1 MNPAPPVTR
10 TVFPV
15 DDSDPRLNCWKA
27 AREFNTPRAD
37 SSVFSADDWAK
48 GISLPYSDAMADDDQ
63 LGSRLATVT
72 KTLLDAGDE
81 VAHSEQNVRVQG
93 YKKAAR
99 GMLELKALN
108 RQLSAALDSRRR
120 VLEQH
125 KERVDS
131 LHLQLENLLYKK
143 AYLLREIRECR
154 AFTTPAL
161 KAVESETSNKIASLQ
176 YSSDLSR
183 QHQQAIEFL
192 ETEMNMREQ
201 VVAALEE
208 KKQLY
213 SKRETELDGRR
224 KILDELPG
232 RITRVEAAVS
242 SELSPIFDVV

>member
-1 MNPAPPVTR
+1 MT
-10 TVFPV
+10 
-15 DDSDPRLNCWKA
+15 DDDHLGPRLA
-27 AREFNTPRAD
+27 A
-37 SSVFSADDWAK
+37 
-48 GISLPYSDAMADDDQ
+48 
-63 LGSRLATVT
+63 VT

-81 VAHSEQNVRVQG
+81 VAHTEDQNVRAQG
-93 YKKAAR
+93 YRKAAA
-99 GMLELKALN
+99 GMLELKSLN
-108 RQLSAALDSRRR
+108 RQLSTALGSRRR

-154 AFTTPAL
+154 DFTTPAL
-161 KAVESETSNKIASLQ
+161 KAVESETSNKIAALQ
-176 YSSDLSR
+176 YSSDLSS
-183 QHQQAIEFL
+183 QHQKALEFL
-192 ETEMNMREQ
+192 ETEMQMREQ
-201 VVAALEE
+201 GGNLLEE